1 MIAHAGGV
9 VGIALLIGMV
19 AFFGLVWLHNR
30 PTAEKAAEAGVA
42 EEADEASAHDSEA
55 RPESQSGSL

>member
-1 MIAHAGGV
+1 LIAHAGGV

-30 PTAEKAAEAGVA
+30 PTAEKVEEVGAG
-42 EEADEASAHDSEA
+42 EGADEACAPDSEA
-55 RPESQSGSL
+55 RPEIRSGSL